1 MRERKTMDG
10 NTAAA
15 HVAYAFSEVS
25 AIYPITPSS
34 PMAESMDEW
43 AAAGR
48 KNLFGEKVN
57 IIEMESEGGA
67 AGAVHGSITA
77 GAYTTTFTASQG
89 LLLMIPNMYKL
100 AGEQTPTVFHVAAR
114 ALATH
119 ALSIFGDHSDVMGC
133 RQTGFAMLC
142 SNSVQQV
149 MDLAAVAHLSTI
161 AGKLP
166 MMHFFDGFRTSH
178 EYQKIEV
185 WDYEDLREMVDWDA
199 VRRFREHALNPEH
212 PHLLGSAEQPETFFQ
227 HREACNPA
235 YISTVDTVV
244 KYMDLVNA
252 KIGTDYKPF
261 NYYGAPDATEIL
273 IAMGSVCEAAE
284 EVVDYLNA
292 AGHKTGIVEVHL
304 YRPFSVEYL
313 TKVLPETVQ
322 KIAVLD
328 RTKEPGGIGEPLFL
342 DVCSALRDTKWKDCL
357 IVGGRYGLGSKD
369 VQPGDIQAAFENLW
383 SDAPKK
389 EFTLSINDDVTHLSL
404 PVTSNPDVAP
414 KDTKACKFWG
424 LGADGTV
431 GANKNSVKI
440 IGDHTD
446 KYVQAYF
453 QYDSKKSG
461 GVTISH
467 LRFGD
472 SPIKSTYYVKQAD
485 FVACHNSAY
494 LTKYDMVQDVKPGGS
509 FLLNCTWNDE
519 ELEEHLP
526 AAVKRYIA
534 ENGIRFYTCNA
545 VDIAKKVGLGARRT
559 NSVLQAAYFQI
570 AQIIDI
576 DKAIGYMKDA
586 IVKTYSKKG
595 QNIVDMNC
603 AAVDGGV
610 ESVHEVTVPESWKG
624 VPADPAPTPLVGRD
638 KLHTD
643 YLNNILVPT
652 NTLAGD
658 NCPVSAF
665 LDTADG
671 LLPSGTA
678 MYEKRGIAAD
688 LPHWC
693 SGNCMQCN
701 MCAYVCPHGVIRP
714 FVLTAE
720 EAKDY
725 PDAQPMK
732 GTKDLYFVLGFSA
745 KDCTGCG
752 SCADVCPARKKAL
765 EMQAMDTKFMEAAQ
779 ARYDK
784 LFATVHNE
792 DRKIPFDAST
802 VKGSQFVQPL
812 MEFSG
817 ACPGCGESPYAKL
830 VTQLFGDRML
840 VANAT
845 GCSMIW
851 GCSAPSTPY
860 TVNKDGRGPAWA
872 NSLFEDNAEFGYG
885 MATAVNARRKE
896 LGTAVEAL
904 RDAFADSKNAA
915 SGAAAGI
922 GTAASNWLMFKDDG
936 KASRIVGEELLK
948 KCEALLGGADDAAG
962 DAGTG
967 ASDAGASVDA
977 GVSAE
982 VRKHAQ
988 YIVANADLL
997 TKPSVWIFGG
1007 DGWAYDI
1014 GYGGLDHVLAS
1025 GENVNVLVFDTEVY
1039 SNTGGQSSKATP
1051 VGAVAKFAAAGK
1063 KVKKKDLAQIA
1074 MAYGYIYVAQIAM
1087 GANPAQT
1094 LKALREAEAY
1104 DGPSLIIAYAP
1115 CINHGVK
1122 AGMNRSMREMRSAV
1136 RAGYW
1141 NLLRYDPRL
1150 AEKGENPL
1158 LLDSSQPTD
1167 SYRDFLMGEVRYN
1180 SLKLRFPEVAEE
1192 LFTKG
1197 EKSAMERYES
1207 LHMRALDGNAGQTA
1221 EVGGAVK
1228 GGDAK

>member
-43 AAAGR
+43 AAGGR

-67 AGAVHGSITA
+67 AGAVHGAITA

-119 ALSIFGDHSDVMGC
+119 ALSIFGDHSDVMSC
-133 RQTGFAMLC
+133 RQTGFVMLC
-142 SNSVQQV
+142 SNNVQQV

-199 VRRFREHALNPEH
+199 VKRFRENALNPEH

-227 HREACNPA
+227 HREACNTA
-235 YISTVDTVV
+235 YIETVETVAR
-244 KYMDLVNA
+244 YMDMVNE
-252 KIGTDYKPF
+252 KIGTNYKPF
-261 NYYGAPDATEIL
+261 NYYGAPDATEVL
-273 IAMGSVCEAAE
+273 VAMGSVCDAAE

-292 AGHKTGIVEVHL
+292 RGHKTGIVEVHL
-304 YRPFSVEYL
+304 YRPFSAEYL

-328 RTKEPGGIGEPLFL
+328 RTKEPGSIGEPLFL
-342 DVCSALRDTKWKDCL
+342 DICSALRDTKWKDCL

-383 SDAPKK
+383 SDAPKR
-389 EFTLSINDDVTHLSL
+389 EFTLSINDDVTGLSL
-404 PVTSNPDVAP
+404 PVTSNPDVAA
-414 KDTKACKFWG
+414 KDTVACKFWG

-485 FVACHNSAY
+485 FVACHNEAY
-494 LTKYDMVQDVKPGGS
+494 LTKYEMVQDVKPGGS
-509 FLLNCTWNDE
+509 FLLNCTWTDE
-519 ELEEHLP
+519 ELEQHLP
-526 AAVKRYIA
+526 ASVKKYIA
-534 ENGIRFYTCNA
+534 DNNIKFYTCDA

-559 NSVLQAAYFQI
+559 NSVLQAAYFTI

-576 DKAIGYMKDA
+576 NDAIGYMKDA

-610 ESVHEVTVPESWKG
+610 ESVHEVKVPEHWKS
-624 VPADPAPTPLVGRD
+624 VPADPAPEKLVGRD
-638 KLHTD
+638 KMHTD

-658 NCPVSAF
+658 NCPVSVF
-665 LDTADG
+665 MDTANG
-671 LLPSGTA
+671 MLPSGTA

-720 EAKDY
+720 EAKEY

-732 GTKDLYFVLGFSA
+732 GTKDYYFVLGFSA

-765 EMQAMDTKFMEAAQ
+765 EMHAMDSDFMEKAQ
-779 ARYDK
+779 ERYDK

-792 DRKIPFDAST
+792 DRKIPFDDST
-802 VKGSQFVQPL
+802 VKGSQFAQPL

-830 VTQLFGDRML
+830 VTQLFGDRMI

-860 TVNKDGRGPAWA
+860 TVNKEGRGPAWA

-896 LGTAVEAL
+896 LCTAVEAL
-904 RDAFADSKNAA
+904 KENAETQ
-915 SGAAAGI
+915 AAAEK
-922 GTAASNWLMFKDDG
+922 WLSAMNDG
-936 KASRIVGEELLK
+936 KAARAAGEELLRV
-948 KCEALLGGADDAAG
+948 CEGLAESNTHAAY
-962 DAGTG
+962 
-967 ASDAGASVDA
+967 V
-977 GVSAE
+977 
-982 VRKHAQ
+982 K
-988 YIVANADLL
+988 ANADLL
-997 TKPSVWIFGG
+997 GKPSVWIFGG

-1051 VGAVAKFAAAGK
+1051 IGAVAKFAASGK

-1094 LKALREAEAY
+1094 LKALQEAEAY

-1122 AGMNRSMREMRSAV
+1122 AGMNRSMLEMRNAV
-1136 RAGYW
+1136 RSGYW
-1141 NLLRYDPRL
+1141 NLLRFDPRL
-1150 AEKGENPL
+1150 AEAGENPL
-1158 LLDSSQPTD
+1158 MLDSSQPTD

-1180 SLKLRFPEVAEE
+1180 SLKLRFPDQAEE
-1192 LFTKG
+1192 LFNKG
-1197 EKSAMERYES
+1197 EASAKRRYEL
-1207 LHMRALDGNAGQTA
+1207 LHEMAGSR
-1221 EVGGAVK
+1221 K
-1228 GGDAK
+1228 GGDAQ

>member
-1 MRERKTMDG
+1 MRKLKTMDG

-34 PMAESMDEW
+34 PMAENMDEW
-43 AAAGR
+43 GASDR
-48 KNLFGEKVN
+48 RNIFGEQVK

-67 AGAVHGSITA
+67 AGAVHGSIAA

-119 ALSIFGDHSDVMGC
+119 ALSIFGDHSDVMSC
-133 RQTGFAMLC
+133 RQTGFVMLC
-142 SNSVQQV
+142 SNNVQQV

-178 EYQKIEV
+178 EYQKIGV
-185 WDYEDLREMVDWDA
+185 WDYEELKEMVDWNA
-199 VRRFREHALNPEH
+199 VKAFRAGALNPNH
-212 PHLLGSAEQPETFFQ
+212 PHLAGSAEQPETFFQ
-227 HREACNPA
+227 HREACNVA
-235 YISTVDTVV
+235 YLETTDIIVR
-244 KYMDLVNA
+244 YMDMVNER
-252 KIGTDYKPF
+252 IGTSYKPF

-273 IAMGSVCEAAE
+273 IAMGSVCDAAE

-292 AGHKTGIVEVHL
+292 RGKKTGIVEVHL
-304 YRPFSVEYL
+304 YRPFSAKHL
-313 TKVLPETVQ
+313 TAVLPESIE

-328 RTKEPGGIGEPLFL
+328 RTKEPGGVGEPLFL
-342 DVCSALRDTKWKDCL
+342 DVCSALRGTKWEHCF
-357 IVGGRYGLGSKD
+357 IAGGRYGLGSKD

-383 SDAPKK
+383 SDDPKR

-414 KDTKACKFWG
+414 EGTKACKFWG

-472 SPIKSTYYVKQAD
+472 KPIKSSYYVKQAD
-485 FVACHNSAY
+485 FVACHNSSY
-494 LTKYDMVQDVKPGGS
+494 LTKYEMVQDVKPGGS
-509 FLLNCTWNDE
+509 FLLNCTWNDD

-526 AAVKRYIA
+526 ASVKRYIA
-534 ENGIRFYTCNA
+534 DNNISFYTCDA

-559 NSVLQAAYFQI
+559 NSVLQAAYFRI
-570 AQIIDI
+570 AGIIDI
-576 DKAIGYMKDA
+576 NDAVSYMKDA
-586 IVKTYSKKG
+586 VVKTYSKKG

-603 AAVDGGV
+603 AAIDSGV
-610 ESVHEVTVPESWKG
+610 ASVHKVNVPEKWKNA
-624 VPADPAPTPLVGRD
+624 PEDPAPEKLIGRD
-638 KLHTD
+638 EFHTN
-643 YLNNILVPT
+643 YLNDILVPT
-652 NTLAGD
+652 NRLAGD
-658 NCPVSAF
+658 NCPVSVF
-665 LDTADG
+665 LETANG
-671 LLPSGTA
+671 SLPSGTA
-678 MYEKRGIAAD
+678 AYEKRGIAAD

-693 SGNCMQCN
+693 PGNCMQCN
-701 MCAYVCPHGVIRP
+701 MCSLVCPHAAIRP
-714 FVLTAE
+714 FVLTAQ

-725 PDAQPMK
+725 PEAQPMK
-732 GTKDLYFVLGFSA
+732 GMKDMYFVMGFSA

-752 SCADVCPARKKAL
+752 SCASVCPARKKAL
-765 EMQAMDTKFMEAAQ
+765 DMAAADTGFMEEQQ
-779 ARYDK
+779 AKYDR

-792 DRKIPFDAST
+792 DRRIPFSSDS
-802 VKGSQFVQPL
+802 VKGSQFRQPL
-812 MEFSG
+812 LEFSG

-830 VTQLFGDRML
+830 VTQLFGERMF

-860 TVNKDGRGPAWA
+860 TVNKEGKGPAWA

-885 MATAVNARRKE
+885 MATAIKARRKE
-896 LGTAVEAL
+896 LASA
-904 RDAFADSKNAA
+904 ADRLKDSI
-915 SGAAAGI
+915 GAAA
-922 GTAASNWLMFKDDG
+922 SDWLESMDDAEG
-936 KASRIVGEELLK
+936 SKNTG
-948 KCEALLGGADDAAG
+948 EALLAKCRELSKTDA
-962 DAGTG
+962 DAGYVVEN
-967 ASDAGASVDA
+967 S
-977 GVSAE
+977 
-982 VRKHAQ
+982 
-988 YIVANADLL
+988 DLL
-997 TKPSVWIFGG
+997 TKPSMWIFGG

-1051 VGAVAKFAAAGK
+1051 LGAVAKFAASGK

-1074 MAYGYIYVAQIAM
+1074 MAYGYVYVAQIAM

-1094 LKALREAEAY
+1094 LLALKEAESY
-1104 DGPSLIIAYAP
+1104 NGPSLIIAYAP

-1122 AGMNRSMREMRSAV
+1122 AGMNKAMLEMRNAV
-1136 RAGYW
+1136 RSGYW
-1141 NLLRYDPRL
+1141 NLLRYNPEL
-1150 AEKGENPL
+1150 AEKGLNPL
-1158 LLDSSQPTD
+1158 SLDSGKPDESF
-1167 SYRDFLMGEVRYN
+1167 RDFLMGEVRYN
-1180 SLKLRFPEVAEE
+1180 SLKLKFPEEAEK
-1192 LFTKG
+1192 LFARSEET
-1197 EKSAMERYES
+1197 AMERYD
-1207 LHMRALDGNAGQTA
+1207 ALLRRSSFT
-1221 EVGGAVK
+1221 
-1228 GGDAK
+1228 

>member
-1 MRERKTMDG
+1 MRKLKTMDG

-43 AAAGR
+43 ESQGR
-48 KNLFGEKVN
+48 KNIFGEQVK

-67 AGAVHGSITA
+67 AGAVHGAITA

-114 ALATH
+114 ALASH
-119 ALSIFGDHSDVMGC
+119 ALSIFGDHSDVMSC
-133 RQTGFAMLC
+133 RQTGFVMLC
-142 SNSVQQV
+142 SNNVQQV

-161 AGKLP
+161 DGRLP

-178 EYQKIEV
+178 EYQKIET
-185 WDYEDLREMVDWDA
+185 WDYDELKEMVNWDA
-199 VRRFREHALNPEH
+199 VKAFRRNALNPNH

-227 HREACNPA
+227 HREASNPA
-235 YISTVDTVV
+235 YNETPDIIA
-244 KYMDLVNA
+244 KYMDKVNE

-273 IAMGSVCEAAE
+273 VAMGSVCDAAE
-284 EVVDYLNA
+284 EVIDYLNA
-292 AGHKTGIVEVHL
+292 RGKRVGIIEVHL
-304 YRPFSVEYL
+304 YRPFSVKYL
-313 TKVLPETVQ
+313 TEVIPDTVQ

-328 RTKEPGGIGEPLFL
+328 RTKEPGSIGEPLYL
-342 DVCSALRDTKWKDCL
+342 DICSALRGTKWENCV

-369 VQPGDIQAAFENLW
+369 VQPGDIQAAYENLW
-383 SDAPKK
+383 SDSPKR

-414 KDTKACKFWG
+414 AGTSACKFWG

-472 SPIKSTYYVKQAD
+472 NPIKSSYYVKQAD

-494 LTKYDMVQDVKPGGS
+494 LTKYDMVEDVKPGGY
-509 FLLNCTWNDE
+509 FLLNCVWTDA

-526 AAVKRYIA
+526 AKVKRYIA
-534 ENGIRFYTCNA
+534 NNNVKFYTCDA
-545 VDIAKKVGLGARRT
+545 VDLAKKVGLGARRT
-559 NSVLQAAYFQI
+559 NSVLQAAFFKL
-570 AQIIDI
+570 ADIIPI
-576 DKAIGYMKDA
+576 DDAVGYMKDA
-586 IVKTYSKKG
+586 IIHTYSKKG

-603 AAVDGGV
+603 AAVDAGV
-610 ESVHEVTVPESWKG
+610 QSVHKVEVPESWKNAPDDP
-624 VPADPAPTPLVGRD
+624 VPEKLVGRD
-638 KLHTD
+638 KFHTD

-652 NTLAGD
+652 NSLAGD
-658 NCPVSAF
+658 NCPVSVF
-665 LDTADG
+665 VETANG
-671 LLPSGTA
+671 MLPSGTA
-678 MYEKRGIAAD
+678 AYEKRGIAAD

-693 SGNCMQCN
+693 SGNCMECN
-701 MCAYVCPHGVIRP
+701 MCALVCPHGVIRP
-714 FVLTAE
+714 FVLTEE
-720 EAKDY
+720 EAKAY
-725 PDAQPMK
+725 PDAKPMK
-732 GTKDLYFVLGFSA
+732 GTKDKYFVLGFSA

-752 SCADVCPARKKAL
+752 SCAQVCPARKKAI
-765 EMQAMDTKFMEAAQ
+765 EMAATDTDYMEKTQAT
-779 ARYDK
+779 YDK
-784 LFATVHNE
+784 LFAEIHNE
-792 DRKIPFDAST
+792 DRDIPFDTST
-802 VKGSQFVQPL
+802 VKGTQFVQPL

-830 VTQLFGDRML
+830 VTQLFGDRMF

-860 TVNKDGRGPAWA
+860 TVNKEGKGPAWA
-872 NSLFEDNAEFGYG
+872 NSLFEDNAEFGFG
-885 MATAVNARRKE
+885 MAVSVMARRKE
-896 LGTAVEAL
+896 LKTAVEQIKDQVGVA
-904 RDAFADSKNAA
+904 AD
-915 SGAAAGI
+915 
-922 GTAASNWLMFKDDG
+922 NWLRFMDDG
-936 KASRIVGEELLK
+936 KASRVTGDMLLA
-948 KCEALLGGADDAAG
+948 KCKEISDVDKNAAYVVEN
-962 DAGTG
+962 
-967 ASDAGASVDA
+967 S
-977 GVSAE
+977 
-982 VRKHAQ
+982 
-988 YIVANADLL
+988 DLL
-997 TKPSVWIFGG
+997 TKPSMWIFGG

-1051 VGAVAKFAAAGK
+1051 IGAVAKFAASGK
-1063 KVKKKDLAQIA
+1063 RVKKKDLAQIA

-1094 LKALREAEAY
+1094 LQALKEAEAY

-1122 AGMNRSMREMRSAV
+1122 AGMNKSMLEMRNAV

-1141 NLLRYDPRL
+1141 NLLRYNPDL
-1150 AEKGENPL
+1150 AEKGMNPL
-1158 LLDSSQPTD
+1158 SIDSGKPTENF
-1167 SYRDFLMGEVRYN
+1167 RDFLMGEVRYN
-1180 SLKLRFPEVAEE
+1180 SLKLKFPDEAEKLFEKAEE
-1192 LFTKG
+1192 T
-1197 EKSAMERYES
+1197 
-1207 LHMRALDGNAGQTA
+1207 ALDRYDTLVERAKTTNK
-1221 EVGGAVK
+1221 EVTVL
-1228 GGDAK
+1228 

>member
-1 MRERKTMDG
+1 MRKLKTMDG

-34 PMAESMDEW
+34 PMAENMDEW
-43 AAAGR
+43 GASDR
-48 KNLFGEKVN
+48 RNIFGEQVK

-67 AGAVHGSITA
+67 AGAVHGSIAA

-119 ALSIFGDHSDVMGC
+119 ALSIFGDHSDVMSC
-133 RQTGFAMLC
+133 RQTGFVMLC
-142 SNSVQQV
+142 SNNVQQV

-178 EYQKIEV
+178 EYQKIGV
-185 WDYEDLREMVDWDA
+185 WDYEELKEMVDWNA
-199 VRRFREHALNPEH
+199 VKAFRAGALNPNH
-212 PHLLGSAEQPETFFQ
+212 PHLAGSAEQPETFFQ
-227 HREACNPA
+227 HREACNVA
-235 YISTVDTVV
+235 YLETTDIIVR
-244 KYMDLVNA
+244 YMDMVNER
-252 KIGTDYKPF
+252 IGTSYKPF

-273 IAMGSVCEAAE
+273 IAMGSVCDAAE

-292 AGHKTGIVEVHL
+292 RGKKTGIVEVHL
-304 YRPFSVEYL
+304 YRPFSAKHL
-313 TKVLPETVQ
+313 TAVLPESIE

-328 RTKEPGGIGEPLFL
+328 RTKEPGGVGEPLFL
-342 DVCSALRDTKWKDCL
+342 DVCSALRGTKWEHCF
-357 IVGGRYGLGSKD
+357 IAGGRYGLGSKD

-383 SDAPKK
+383 SDDPKR

-414 KDTKACKFWG
+414 EGTKACKFWG

-472 SPIKSTYYVKQAD
+472 KPIKSSYYVKQAD
-485 FVACHNSAY
+485 FVACHNSSY
-494 LTKYDMVQDVKPGGS
+494 LTKYEMVQDVKPGGS
-509 FLLNCTWNDE
+509 FLLNCTWNDD

-526 AAVKRYIA
+526 ASVKRYIA
-534 ENGIRFYTCNA
+534 DNNISFYTCDA

-559 NSVLQAAYFQI
+559 NSVLQAAYFRI
-570 AQIIDI
+570 AGIIDI
-576 DKAIGYMKDA
+576 NDAVSYMKDA
-586 IVKTYSKKG
+586 VVKTYSKKG

-603 AAVDGGV
+603 AAIDSGV
-610 ESVHEVTVPESWKG
+610 ASVHKVNVPEKWKKA
-624 VPADPAPTPLVGRD
+624 PEDPSPEKLIGRD
-638 KLHTD
+638 EFHTN
-643 YLNNILVPT
+643 YLNDILVPT
-652 NTLAGD
+652 NRLAGD
-658 NCPVSAF
+658 NCPVSVF
-665 LDTADG
+665 LETANG
-671 LLPSGTA
+671 SLPSGTA
-678 MYEKRGIAAD
+678 AYEKRGIAAD

-693 SGNCMQCN
+693 PGNCMQCN
-701 MCAYVCPHGVIRP
+701 MCSLVCPHAAIRP
-714 FVLTAE
+714 FVLTAQ

-725 PDAQPMK
+725 PEAQPMK
-732 GTKDLYFVLGFSA
+732 GMKDMYFVMGFSA

-752 SCADVCPARKKAL
+752 SCASVCPARKKAL
-765 EMQAMDTKFMEAAQ
+765 DMAAADTGFMEEQQ
-779 ARYDK
+779 AKYDR

-792 DRKIPFDAST
+792 DRRIPFSSDS
-802 VKGSQFVQPL
+802 VKGSQFRQPL
-812 MEFSG
+812 LEFSG

-830 VTQLFGDRML
+830 VTQLFGERMF

-860 TVNKDGRGPAWA
+860 TVNKEGKGPAWA

-885 MATAVNARRKE
+885 MATAIKARRKE
-896 LGTAVEAL
+896 LASA
-904 RDAFADSKNAA
+904 ADRLKDSI
-915 SGAAAGI
+915 GAAA
-922 GTAASNWLMFKDDG
+922 SDWLESMDDAEG
-936 KASRIVGEELLK
+936 SKSTG
-948 KCEALLGGADDAAG
+948 EALLAKCRELSKTDA
-962 DAGTG
+962 DAGYVVEN
-967 ASDAGASVDA
+967 S
-977 GVSAE
+977 
-982 VRKHAQ
+982 
-988 YIVANADLL
+988 DLL
-997 TKPSVWIFGG
+997 TKPSMWIFGG

-1051 VGAVAKFAAAGK
+1051 LGAVAKFAASGK

-1074 MAYGYIYVAQIAM
+1074 MAYGYVYVAQIAM

-1094 LKALREAEAY
+1094 LLALKEAESY
-1104 DGPSLIIAYAP
+1104 NGPSLIIAYAP

-1122 AGMNRSMREMRSAV
+1122 AGMNKAMLEMRNAV
-1136 RAGYW
+1136 RSGYW
-1141 NLLRYDPRL
+1141 NLLRYNPDL
-1150 AEKGENPL
+1150 AEKGLNPL
-1158 LLDSSQPTD
+1158 SLDSGKPDESF
-1167 SYRDFLMGEVRYN
+1167 RDFLMGEVRYN
-1180 SLKLRFPEVAEE
+1180 SLKLKFPEEAEN
-1192 LFTKG
+1192 LFARSEET
-1197 EKSAMERYES
+1197 AMERYD
-1207 LHMRALDGNAGQTA
+1207 ALLRRSSFT
-1221 EVGGAVK
+1221 
-1228 GGDAK
+1228 

>member
-1 MRERKTMDG
+1 MRKIKTMDG

-43 AAAGR
+43 AADGR
-48 KNLFGEKVN
+48 KNLFGETVK

-100 AGEQTPTVFHVAAR
+100 AGEQTPAVFHVAAR

-142 SNSVQQV
+142 SNNVQQV
-149 MDLAAVAHLSTI
+149 MDLAAVAHLSAI

-178 EYQKIEV
+178 EYQKIQV
-185 WDYEDLREMVDWDA
+185 WDYEELGSMVDWDA
-199 VRRFREHALNPEH
+199 VQRFREKALNPNH

-235 YISTVDTVV
+235 YIDTVDIVA
-244 KYMDLVNA
+244 KYMEKVNE
-252 KIGTDYKPF
+252 KLGTDYRPF
-261 NYYGAPDATEIL
+261 NYYGAPDATEVIV
-273 IAMGSVCEAAE
+273 AMGSVCDAAE

-292 AGHKTGIVEVHL
+292 KGRKTGIVEVHL
-304 YRPFSVEYL
+304 YRPFSPKYL
-313 TKVLPETVQ
+313 CSVLPETVQ

-328 RTKEPGGIGEPLFL
+328 RTKEPGGAGEPLFL
-342 DVCSALRDTKWKDCL
+342 DICAALRDTQWKDCL
-357 IVGGRYGLGSKD
+357 ITGGRYGLGSKD
-369 VQPGDIQAAFENLW
+369 VQPGDIQAVFENLW

-389 EFTLSINDDVTHLSL
+389 EFTISITDDVTHLSL

-414 KDTKACKFWG
+414 EGTVACKFWG

-440 IGDHTD
+440 IGDHTE

-472 SPIKSTYYVKQAD
+472 KPIKSTYYVKQAD

-509 FLLNCTWNDE
+509 FLLNCVWSDE
-519 ELEEHLP
+519 ELEQHLP

-534 ENGIRFYTCNA
+534 ENGIHFYTCNA
-545 VDIAKKVGLGARRT
+545 VDIAKRVGLGARRT
-559 NSVLQAAYFQI
+559 NSVLQAAYFTI
-570 AQIIDI
+570 AKIIDI
-576 DKAIGYMKDA
+576 NEAVGYMKDA
-586 IVKTYSKKG
+586 IVKTYSRKG

-610 ESVHEVTVPESWKG
+610 ESVHEVTVPDSWKTA
-624 VPADPAPTPLVGRD
+624 PDDPEPEKLVGRD

-643 YLNNILVPT
+643 YLNDILVPT

-658 NCPVSAF
+658 DCPVSVF
-665 LDTADG
+665 VETANG
-671 LLPSGTA
+671 MVPSGTA
-678 MYEKRGIAAD
+678 AYEKRGIAAD

-701 MCAYVCPHGVIRP
+701 MCSMVCPHGVIRP

-720 EAKDY
+720 EAKNY
-725 PDAQPMK
+725 PQAKPMK
-732 GTKDLYFVLGFSA
+732 GTKDKYFVLGFSA

-752 SCADVCPARKKAL
+752 SCASVCPARKKAL
-765 EMQAMDTKFMEAAQ
+765 EMEATTTEFMEAQ
-779 ARYDK
+779 QKDFDQ
-784 LFATVHNE
+784 LFASVHNE
-792 DRKIPFDAST
+792 DRKVPFTPDT

-812 MEFSG
+812 LEFSG

-830 VTQLFGDRML
+830 VTQLFGDRMF

-851 GCSAPSTPY
+851 GCSAPSAPY
-860 TVNKDGRGPAWA
+860 TINKEGRGPAWA

-885 MATAVNARRKE
+885 MATAVNARRLE
-896 LGTAVEAL
+896 LKTAVEAL
-904 RDAFADSKNAA
+904 TEKAGVAAENWLKFMDDGRASKITGDALLAACEKLADTDENAA
-915 SGAAAGI
+915 Y
-922 GTAASNWLMFKDDG
+922 
-936 KASRIVGEELLK
+936 V
-948 KCEALLGGADDAAG
+948 
-962 DAGTG
+962 
-967 ASDAGASVDA
+967 
-977 GVSAE
+977 
-982 VRKHAQ
+982 VR
-988 YIVANADLL
+988 NADLL
-997 TKPSVWIFGG
+997 TRPSMWIFGG

-1051 VGAVAKFAAAGK
+1051 AGAVAKFAASGK

-1094 LKALREAEAY
+1094 LQALREAEAY
-1104 DGPSLIIAYAP
+1104 NGPSLIIAYAP

-1122 AGMNRSMREMRSAV
+1122 AGMNKSMLEMRKAV

-1141 NLLRYDPRL
+1141 NLLRY
-1150 AEKGENPL
+1150 NPDL
-1158 LLDSSQPTD
+1158 PQPLSLDSGAPSEA
-1167 SYRDFLMGEVRYN
+1167 YRDFLMGEVRYN
-1180 SLKLRFPEVAEE
+1180 SLKLRFPDEAEK
-1192 LFTKG
+1192 LFTSA
-1197 EKSAMERYES
+1197 EKTAMERYET
-1207 LHMRALDGNAGQTA
+1207 LKRKVEA
-1221 EVGGAVK
+1221 ERRSDK
-1228 GGDAK
+1228 